1 MGPSALADDVASGL
15 IQFLQGLEDLPGMIV
30 QDLGNGTLSR
40 VKSVVCKYAE
50 GIEAILTS
58 LLWHL
63 YFLTLSRQNV
73 NILCQ
78 LKYHRD
84 DVKRKGLTMCL

>member
-1 MGPSALADDVASGL
+1 
-15 IQFLQGLEDLPGMIV
+15 MIV

-58 LLWHL
+58 L
-63 YFLTLSRQNV
+63 
-73 NILCQ
+73 
-78 LKYHRD
+78 
-84 DVKRKGLTMCL
+84 

>member
-15 IQFLQGLEDLPGMIV
+15 IKFLQGLEDLPGMIV

-58 LLWHL
+58 L
-63 YFLTLSRQNV
+63 
-73 NILCQ
+73 
-78 LKYHRD
+78 
-84 DVKRKGLTMCL
+84 